1 MIQDLFVVAAVA
13 AAVLT
18 VVAAFAGI
26 IIVAVAVP
34 KEGPDPPE
42 LLRVDRRLQQEV
54 ALQHIFIRI
63 VGTADVASGIIIS
76 INGNLAALPEKEAIQ
91 PGRRALY
98 LSLGFVHIRIV
109 RIR

>member
-1 MIQDLFVVAAVA
+1 MDVDAAPS
-13 AAVLT
+13 T
-18 VVAAFAGI
+18 VVAGAAGII
-26 IIVAVAVP
+26 IIVAVADVP
-34 KEGPDPPE
+34 KEGPDPPK

-76 INGNLAALPEKEAIQ
+76 INGNLAALFEKEAIQ